1 MSADVF
7 VARQPIFDPQLEVA
21 AYELL
26 FRGANNHETAVI
38 SDNEEATSTVVINAF
53 TELGLDTVVGD
64 RRAWVNVSRE
74 FILGAM
80 AYALPKDRVVLE
92 LLEDQAVDAELLGQL
107 DLLRRDGYTIALDDF
122 AWSDDREPL
131 LSHVDIVKV
140 EVLGREPEAVASD
153 VEKLRPYGVTL
164 LAEKLETREDY
175 ERCSALGFQL
185 FQGYF
190 FCKPEMMSAKGV
202 APNRLSMLQLVAAL
216 QDPGIQFADLETL
229 IVRDVALS
237 YRLLRY
243 INSAFFGL
251 RREVDSIGRALALLG
266 LENVKRWSTLTI
278 FAGIDE
284 KPREVIVTGL
294 TRARFC
300 ELAGPKLFG
309 EGQPDRLFTLG
320 LFSVIDALMDAPMDE
335 VLSKVPFPAE
345 MTDALV
351 KHTGTKGELLEAA
364 LRSER
369 GTFANRQLAE
379 IQLEAMSWASEAAE
393 QLFEGA
399 PAAAPAPQPDPV
411 GPAEPAAA

>member
-1 MSADVF
+1 VSSDVF
-7 VARQPIFDPQLEVA
+7 VARQPIFDPRLEVA

-53 TELGLDTVVGD
+53 TELGLDTVVGE
-64 RRAWVNVSRE
+64 RRAWVNVSRD
-74 FILGAM
+74 FVLGAM

-92 LLEDQAVDAELLGQL
+92 LLEDQHVDGDLLNQL
-107 DLLRRDGYTIALDDF
+107 DLLRRDGYTVALDDF
-122 AWSDDREPL
+122 AWADEREPL

-140 EVLGREPEAVASD
+140 EVLGRDPEAVALD
-153 VEKLRPYGVTL
+153 VEKLKPYGVTL

-175 ERCSALGFQL
+175 ERCAALGFEL

-216 QDPGIQFADLETL
+216 QDPNIQFGDLETL
-229 IVRDVALS
+229 ISRDVALS

-300 ELAGPKLFG
+300 ELAGPKHFD
-309 EGQPDRLFTLG
+309 EPQPDRLFTLG
-320 LFSVIDALMDAPMDE
+320 LFSVIDALMDAPMEE
-335 VLSKVPFPAE
+335 VLSKIPFPAE

-351 KHTGTKGELLEAA
+351 KRTGNKGELLDAA
-364 LRSER
+364 LRCER
-369 GTFANRQLAE
+369 GTFASRQLAE
-379 IQLEAMSWASEAAE
+379 IQLEAMSWATEAAD
-393 QLFEGA
+393 QLFEGK
-399 PAAAPAPQPDPV
+399 PASS
-411 GPAEPAAA
+411 AEPAAA